1 MGPVT
6 LIVTALAAGSSTGAI
21 SALELDVKNVVKE
34 TYSRLRG
41 LVKQRIASQ
50 PGAELVLAEYET
62 DPENWAEPLAKE
74 LTAAGAADDVDLVA
88 VATAL
93 MELVDGPGS
102 RAGKYDVTIK
112 DSTAVQVGDRNIQV
126 NTFGS

>member
-62 DPENWAEPLAKE
+62 DPENWAEPLARE

-112 DSTAVQVGDRNIQV
+112 DSMAVQVGDGNIQV

>member
-21 SALELDVKNVVKE
+21 SALELDAKNVVKE

-41 LVKQRIASQ
+41 LVKQRIACQ
-50 PGAELVLAEYET
+50 PGAELALAEYET
-62 DPENWAEPLAKE
+62 DPENWAEPLARE
-74 LTAAGAADDVDLVA
+74 LTAAGAADDIDLVA
-88 VATAL
+88 VAAAL

-126 NTFGS
+126 NAFGS

>member
-6 LIVTALAAGSSTGAI
+6 LIVTALAAGSSTGAV

-62 DPENWAEPLAKE
+62 DPENWAEPLAEE
-74 LTAAGAADDVDLVA
+74 LTAAGAADDVDLVT

>member
-102 RAGKYDVTIK
+102 RAGKYGVTIK